1 MVLND
6 FRSFCHVIS
15 SYDISLDVILS
26 HCIWDAIVVAS
37 ISCRDFC
44 F

>member
-6 FRSFCHVIS
+6 FRSFCHVTS
-15 SYDISLDVILS
+15 SYDISLDAIDS
-26 HCIWDAIVVAS
+26 HYIWMAIVVAS